1 MRGRAA
7 EALARLALVVLSP
20 LVVFGALELVALA
33 FGVAPH
39 AGQKTYEA
47 RRTLELCRWRARD
60 VEERCGPRRAEG
72 RRGVYVFGGSSVAGH
87 PFGEKRTISFY
98 LQQRLDSA
106 YPGAYA
112 VFNYGVPCKDSGF
125 VSACARRALEGHPA
139 FVVLYTGHND
149 FGGNLGPHP
158 RRALLLRENPWLL
171 ELRHALA
178 HTRLFSLA
186 TPGAVGELDYP
197 LTRPDPEWDL
207 AASMQVVL
215 DDARVLLC
223 DRKIANLTD
232 ALPILEQIAK
242 AGQGLLVVAE
252 EVEGEVLAALVVNKL
267 RGVLSCAAVKAPGFG
282 DRRKAMLEDMATLTG
297 GRVISEEVGLRL
309 DKIAL
314 TDLGRAHLVQPAAEP
329 DHVLDGAVEA
339 LDEVEPCV
347 GPRRGGPAPL
357 RAPRQEAVGVV
368 ERAHAGEVVGLA
380 VDHRAAARRHA
391 ERLVRAVAH
400 AAVDRRDR
408 AQGGRRR
415 RRVERGVHLDA
426 ARAQVEPPRALAR
439 ERHLEAGAAEAGGR
453 GPVGLVEAGLEDEV
467 DAELG
472 GDLLELAGGVELQ
485 LHRLDHARTGDQ
497 EERLV

>member
-197 LTRPDPEWDL
+197 LTRPDPDWDL
-207 AASMQVVL
+207 AGAMQVVL
-215 DDARVLLC
+215 DDFER
-223 DRKIANLTD
+223 N
-232 ALPILEQIAK
+232 
-242 AGQGLLVVAE
+242 
-252 EVEGEVLAALVVNKL
+252 LAAV
-267 RGVLSCAAVKAPGFG
+267 F
-282 DRRKAMLEDMATLTG
+282 
-297 GRVISEEVGLRL
+297 
-309 DKIAL
+309 
-314 TDLGRAHLVQPAAEP
+314 
-329 DHVLDGAVEA
+329 
-339 LDEVEPCV
+339 
-347 GPRRGGPAPL
+347 
-357 RAPRQEAVGVV
+357 
-368 ERAHAGEVVGLA
+368 
-380 VDHRAAARRHA
+380 AAAR
-391 ERLVRAVAH
+391 
-400 AAVDRRDR
+400 
-408 AQGGRRR
+408 
-415 RRVERGVHLDA
+415 ERGVPVLAVTVVGNLFEFPFPRERWDLALAKARSAQPAPRWLAEFARGIELDRAGERSA
-426 ARAQVEPPRALAR
+426 AYDAFVRSRDLYYPSSRAATTLNERLRALVARHPDVALVDFERTLETIGRRDGLGCEWFGGEGWCDGVHPNPRANAAIADEIFRGIEAR
-439 ERHLEAGAAEAGGR
+439 
-453 GPVGLVEAGLEDEV
+453 
-467 DAELG
+467 
-472 GDLLELAGGVELQ
+472 LAGG
-485 LHRLDHARTGDQ
+485 A
-497 EERLV
+497 